1 MIGRM
6 KLLVA
11 GIYPPD
17 VGGPATYAVLLE
29 QELPKRGIEVAIA
42 PFGDVRHLPPLIR
55 HVAYFWKL
63 LSGLKVADALFVQDT
78 VSCGLPALC
87 ASWLAQKPMVL
98 RIGGDYAW
106 EQGTQRFGITDSIED
121 FQKKR
126 YGVRVEILRLI
137 QVFVVR
143 HAGVVIAPSRYLGG
157 IIEGWMRPLQT
168 PLVVYNGIEFPLIAR
183 TLMNRPKGILIAS
196 AGRLVPWKGFDELI
210 EVVSAHQDWTLAIMG
225 DGPEKGRLLQIA
237 NERHCEERIILTG
250 NLSREDML
258 GWIEAADVFVLNSSY
273 EGLSHLLVEVQSLG
287 VPAIATSI
295 GGNKEVVTD
304 GESGLLVPPHAP
316 AELSQKIELLLGDPA
331 LARRLAERG
340 RIRARDFSI
349 DTTMDSLAGILKGL

>member
-42 PFGDVRHLPPLIR
+42 PFGDVRHLPSLIR

-106 EQGTQRFGITDSIED
+106 EQGTQRIGVTDSIED

-126 YGVRVEILRLI
+126 YGFRVEMLRTI
-137 QVFVVR
+137 QTFVVR
-143 HAGVVIAPSRYLGG
+143 HARVVIAPSRYLGG
-157 IIEGWMRPLQT
+157 IIEGWMHPLQT

-183 TLMNRPKGILIAS
+183 TLVNRPKGILIAS

-210 EVVSAHQDWTLAIMG
+210 EVVSAHKDWTLAIMG
-225 DGPEKGRLLQIA
+225 DGPEKGRLLQLA
-237 NERHCEERIILTG
+237 HERHCEERIILTG
-250 NLSREDML
+250 NLPREDML

-287 VPAIATSI
+287 IPAIATSI

-316 AELSQKIELLLGDPA
+316 AELSKKIELLLGDPA

-340 RIRARDFSI
+340 RIRARDFTI
-349 DTTMDSLAGILKGL
+349 DTTMDCLAGILKGL